1 MSSLPTP
8 RLRITPTQP
17 AQTSVA
23 QGRVAQTCRL
33 PRQQVDAPA
42 KADKSALCPNPRIR
56 TRLQTP
62 PPRPG
67 PEDTTTSRGCPGA
80 VRRYVDTPMPRTDLK
95 AHPVIAGGLSVAIT
109 SPSAATAG
117 IPLPA
122 LAVCSLA
129 MNVAIPIVGPSAKQ
143 TGEPSEIDAPR
154 DARLRNDVSTSERAS

>member
-1 MSSLPTP
+1 MRISDCSSDVC
-8 RLRITPTQP
+8 
-17 AQTSVA
+17 TSD
-23 QGRVAQTCRL
+23 L
-33 PRQQVDAPA
+33 
-42 KADKSALCPNPRIR
+42 
-56 TRLQTP
+56 
-62 PPRPG
+62 
-67 PEDTTTSRGCPGA
+67 TTTSRGCPGA

-143 TGEPSEIDAPR
+143 PGEPSEIDAPR
-154 DARLRNDVSTSERAS
+154 DARHTGRAHA